1 MAVGDIFALNNSLAA
16 RLIRCLYI
24 VALILIAIMV
34 ILGVVRG
41 VRIMTF
47 TPRPMPAA
55 AGAPPS
61 AQATQPP
68 APGAAMPARPQG
80 ARHMG
85 PGRRMMMMRRF
96 RRPGMM
102 GPRAPF
108 GFGRNPALAGAFAIF
123 MTLLR
128 GAIMLMVVR
137 ILAEI
142 GLAVLAMPRRQ
153 DV

>member
-1 MAVGDIFALNNSLAA
+1 MAAGDIFALNNSLAS

-41 VRIMTF
+41 IRIMTF

-55 AGAPPS
+55 S
-61 AQATQPP
+61 APP
-68 APGAAMPARPQG
+68 APGTITPAPPQG
-80 ARHMG
+80 AVPMR
-85 PGRRMMMMRRF
+85 PGGRMMMQRRF
-96 RRPGMM
+96 RRPRMT
-102 GPRAPF
+102 GPLGLGRLPF
-108 GFGRNPALAGAFAIF
+108 RSPLLAGVITIF
-123 MTLLR
+123 GTLLR
-128 GAIMLMVVR
+128 GAIVLMVVR

-153 DV
+153 EI

>member
-1 MAVGDIFALNNSLAA
+1 MATGDIFALNNSMAA

-34 ILGVVRG
+34 ILGVMRG
-41 VRIMTF
+41 IRIMTF

-61 AQATQPP
+61 AQPGQQVTPQP
-68 APGAAMPARPQG
+68 G
-80 ARHMG
+80 MG
-85 PGRRMMMMRRF
+85 QRFGDRRMMMQRRF

-102 GPRAPF
+102 RAPF
-108 GFGRNPALAGAFAIF
+108 GFGRNPAVAGVFTIF

-128 GAIMLMVVR
+128 GAIILMVVR

-153 DV
+153 EA

>member
-1 MAVGDIFALNNSLAA
+1 MAVGDIFALKNSLAS
-16 RLIRCLYI
+16 RLIRCLYT
-24 VALILIAIMV
+24 VALILIAVMLV
-34 ILGVVRG
+34 LGVLRG
-41 VRIMTF
+41 IRIMSF

-55 AGAPPS
+55 AGAPP
-61 AQATQPP
+61 APEAAQPP
-68 APGAAMPARPQG
+68 QTGTMQPGMMQRNG
-80 ARHMG
+80 
-85 PGRRMMMMRRF
+85 RMMMDRRY

-123 MTLLR
+123 FTLLR

-153 DV
+153 EI

>member
-1 MAVGDIFALNNSLAA
+1 MAAGDIFALNSSLAS

-24 VALILIAIMV
+24 VALILIAVMV
-34 ILGVVRG
+34 VLGAVRG

-55 AGAPPS
+55 SAPPA
-61 AQATQPP
+61 AQPDQQA
-68 APGAAMPARPQG
+68 APQAAMPVRPRG
-80 ARHMG
+80 
-85 PGRRMMMMRRF
+85 RMMMQRRF
-96 RRPGMM
+96 GPRRPGM
-102 GPRAPF
+102 GPLGLGRLPL
-108 GFGRNPALAGAFAIF
+108 RNPILAGAVVIF
-123 MTLLR
+123 GTLLR

-153 DV
+153 ET

>member
-1 MAVGDIFALNNSLAA
+1 MAAGDIFALNSSLAS

-24 VALILIAIMV
+24 VAMILIAIMV

-41 VRIMTF
+41 IRIMTF
-47 TPRPMPAA
+47 MPRPMATAA
-55 AGAPPS
+55 APPTPDTAAPTP
-61 AQATQPP
+61 TQ
-68 APGAAMPARPQG
+68 GAMPAPRQG
-80 ARHMG
+80 AMPMR

-96 RRPGMM
+96 RRPAMM
-102 GPRAPF
+102 RAPF
-108 GFGRNPALAGAFAIF
+108 GFGRNRTLAGIFSIF

-137 ILAEI
+137 VLAEI

-153 DV
+153 EI

>member
-1 MAVGDIFALNNSLAA
+1 MATGDIFTLNNSMAS

-34 ILGVVRG
+34 VLGVMRG
-41 VRIMTF
+41 IRIMTF
-47 TPRPMPAA
+47 TPRPMPAV

-61 AQATQPP
+61 AQADQQA
-68 APGAAMPARPQG
+68 APQAAMPD
-80 ARHMG
+80 
-85 PGRRMMMMRRF
+85 RRMMMQRRF

-102 GPRAPF
+102 RAPF
-108 GFGRNPALAGAFAIF
+108 GFGRNPAVAGAFTIF
-123 MTLLR
+123 LTLLR
-128 GAIMLMVVR
+128 GVIILMVVR

-153 DV
+153 EI

>member
-1 MAVGDIFALNNSLAA
+1 MAAGDIFALNTSLAA

-55 AGAPPS
+55 AGAPP
-61 AQATQPP
+61 
-68 APGAAMPARPQG
+68 APGAAMPAPPQG
-80 ARHMG
+80 AMPAQ